1 MATSRCS
8 PFVRPVHDAPVPL
21 VVIGGSA
28 RAFAV
33 SAARAGHRVYAADLF
48 DDLDLRAS
56 VTATAC
62 VRDVAGGYP
71 TGLVAAARSFP
82 AAAFCFLGALE
93 NHPDVI
99 RAVARDRPLLGCPP
113 ASLASVRDPWSLQR
127 LVRDA
132 GLASP
137 ECHADPRGLPRDGS
151 FLAKPLA
158 GAGGRG
164 IVPWGAATL
173 TPLRATVWQ
182 RRVVGT
188 AWSASYV
195 VSAAGGRLLGA
206 SRQLLGLPWCH
217 ARPFAYCGSIDEP
230 LAGVPWAVRR
240 QFTALGAALAGCGL
254 RGAVGADVIVDAAGV
269 VWVVEVNPRPCASM
283 ELIERATGESI
294 AAAHLAACG
303 AGSVPPSSESA
314 APPRWVKAVLYA
326 PRDVAIDAAWLARV
340 AAWQGLW
347 STAGHPAIADMP
359 AAGRTIPGGA
369 PVCTL
374 FAVAGTAAAAVDQL
388 RERAR
393 AVSAAISRPGGAARP
408 PAGNRSS
415 IP

>member
-1 MATSRCS
+1 M
-8 PFVRPVHDAPVPL
+8 HDAPMPL
-21 VVIGGSA
+21 VVIGGSV

-33 SAARAGHRVYAADLF
+33 SAARAGRRVYAADLF

-56 VTATAC
+56 ATATRC
-62 VRDVAGGYP
+62 VRDFAGGYP

-99 RAVARDRPLLGCPP
+99 RAIARDRTLLGSPP
-113 ASLASVRDPWSLQR
+113 ASLACVRDPWSLQR
-127 LVRDA
+127 LVREA

-137 ECHADPRGLPRDGS
+137 ECHADPRGLPRDGA

-158 GAGGRG
+158 GAGGHG
-164 IVPWGAATL
+164 IVPWERATP
-173 TPLRATVWQ
+173 TPTRATVWQ
-182 RRVVGT
+182 RRVVGA
-188 AWSASYV
+188 AWSASYIV
-195 VSAAGGRLLGA
+195 AAAGSRLLGA

-230 LAGVPWAVRR
+230 LAGVPTAVRH

-254 RGAVGADVIVDAAGV
+254 QGAIGADAIVDAAGV

-303 AGSVPPSSESA
+303 AGPVPTSTASA
-314 APPRWVKAVLYA
+314 APLRWAKAVLYA
-326 PRDVAIDAAWLARV
+326 PQAITVDAGWLARV
-340 AAWQGLW
+340 AAWQELW
-347 STAGHPAIADMP
+347 SVAGYPAIADIP
-359 AAGRTIPGGA
+359 AAGRTIPAGG

-374 FAVAGTAAAAVDQL
+374 FAAADTAAAAVDQL
-388 RERAR
+388 QAR
-393 AVSAAISRPGGAARP
+393 TTAVSAAISRPGGAAWP
-408 PAGNRSS
+408 PAGTRSS

>member
-1 MATSRCS
+1 M
-8 PFVRPVHDAPVPL
+8 HDATTPL

-33 SAARAGHRVYAADLF
+33 SAVRAGRRVYAADLF
-48 DDLDLRAS
+48 DDLDLRDAA
-56 VTATAC
+56 TATAC
-62 VRDVAGGYP
+62 VRDMAGGYP

-82 AAAFCFLGALE
+82 AAAFCFLGGLE

-99 RAVARDRPLLGCPP
+99 RAIARDRPLLGSPP
-113 ASLASVRDPWSLQR
+113 ETLAAVRDPWSLRR
-127 LVRDA
+127 LVRAA

-151 FLAKPLA
+151 FLAKPVA

-164 IVPWGAATL
+164 IVPWERATL
-173 TPLRATVWQ
+173 PPPHATVWQ
-182 RRVVGT
+182 RRIVGT
-188 AWSASYV
+188 AWSASFII
-195 VSAAGGRLLGA
+195 SAAGSRLLGA

-230 LAGVPWAVRR
+230 LAGVPAAVRR

-254 RGAVGADVIVDAAGV
+254 RGAVGADAVVDAADV

-283 ELIERATGESI
+283 ELIERATGASI

-303 AGSVPPSSESA
+303 AGPVPTLTASA
-314 APPRWVKAVLYA
+314 APRRWAKAVLYA
-326 PRDVAIDAAWLARV
+326 PQDVAVDATWLARV

-347 STAGHPAIADMP
+347 SAAGHPAIADIP
-359 AAGRTIPGGA
+359 APGHTILAGG

-374 FAVAGTAAAAVDQL
+374 FAAADTAAAAVDRL
-388 RERAR
+388 RDRAT
-393 AVSAAISRPGGAARP
+393 AVSASISRPGGAARP
-408 PAGNRSS
+408 PAGTRSS

>member
-1 MATSRCS
+1 M
-8 PFVRPVHDAPVPL
+8 HDAPMPL

-33 SAARAGHRVYAADLF
+33 SAARAGRRVYAADLF
-48 DDLDLRAS
+48 DDLDLRATA
-56 VTATAC
+56 TATAC
-62 VRDVAGGYP
+62 VRDLAGGYP

-99 RAVARDRPLLGCPP
+99 RAIARDRTLLGSPP
-113 ASLASVRDPWSLQR
+113 ASLAGVRDPWSLQR
-127 LVRDA
+127 LVQDA

-164 IVPWGAATL
+164 IVPWETATP
-173 TPLRATVWQ
+173 TPAHATVWQ
-182 RRVVGT
+182 RRVVGA
-188 AWSASYV
+188 AWSASYIV
-195 VSAAGGRLLGA
+195 AAAGSRLLGA

-217 ARPFAYCGSIDEP
+217 ARAFAYCGSIDEP
-230 LAGVPWAVRR
+230 LAGVPSAVRH

-254 RGAVGADVIVDAAGV
+254 RGAVGVDAIVDAAGV

-303 AGSVPPSSESA
+303 AGAVPTPMASA
-314 APPRWVKAVLYA
+314 GPPRWAKAVLYA
-326 PRDVAIDAAWLARV
+326 PHAITIDAAWLARV
-340 AAWQGLW
+340 AAWQEPW
-347 STAGHPAIADMP
+347 SAAGHPAIADIP
-359 AAGRTIPGGA
+359 AAGRTIPAGG

-374 FAVAGTAAAAVDQL
+374 FAAADTAAAAVDQL
-388 RERAR
+388 QAR
-393 AVSAAISRPGGAARP
+393 TTAVSAAISRPGGAASP
-408 PAGNRSS
+408 PAGARSS

>member
-1 MATSRCS
+1 M
-8 PFVRPVHDAPVPL
+8 HDAFPPL

-33 SAARAGHRVYAADLF
+33 SAARAGRRVYAADLF
-48 DDLDLRAS
+48 DDLDLRAAAS
-56 VTATAC
+56 RTRC
-62 VRDVAGGYP
+62 VRDFAGGYP
-71 TGLVAAARSFP
+71 TGLVAAARTFP

-99 RAVARDRPLLGCPP
+99 RAIACDRRLLGSPP
-113 ASLASVRDPWSLQR
+113 ASLACVRDPWSLQR
-127 LVRDA
+127 LVREA

-151 FLAKPLA
+151 FLAKPVA

-164 IVPWGAATL
+164 IVPWESATP
-173 TPLRATVWQ
+173 TPPRATVWQ

-195 VSAAGGRLLGA
+195 VSAGGGRLLGA

-230 LAGVPWAVRR
+230 LAGVPSAVRR
-240 QFTALGAALAGCGL
+240 QFTALGAALADCGL
-254 RGAVGADVIVDAAGV
+254 QGAVGADAVVDAAGV

-283 ELIERATGESI
+283 ELIERATGASI

-303 AGSVPPSSESA
+303 AGPAPPPAASA
-314 APPRWVKAVLYA
+314 ARSRWAKAVLHA
-326 PRDVAIDAAWLARV
+326 PQDIVVDAAWLARV
-340 AAWQGLW
+340 AAWQSLW
-347 STAGHPAIADMP
+347 SAAGHPAIADIP
-359 AAGRTIPGGA
+359 AAGRTIPAAA

-374 FAVAGTAAAAVDQL
+374 FAAADTAAAAVDQL
-388 RERAR
+388 RERAT
-393 AVSAAISRPGGAARP
+393 AVSASISRPGGAARP
-408 PAGNRSS
+408 PAGTQSS